1 MPSFVNGVRSEFTV
15 SDIEYSRDGGW
26 FLTYKKAALLT
37 ILVMSLC
44 LFSAYMGRQSTD
56 HVVYVQVSASPK
68 ITYLQFQYFSIR
80 ISLFSQGLSVLTQ
93 KSNISTRRSLS
104 FISLRQFRAKSSDF
118 IGNYKLYQCKLRCS
132 GDAAIF

>member
-44 LFSAYMGRQSTD
+44 LFSAYMGRQSAD
-56 HVVYVQVSASPK
+56 QIVYVQVSASPK
-68 ITYLQFQYFSIR
+68 ITYLKILFIGA
-80 ISLFSQGLSVLTQ
+80 ISLDTKVKYFNQTILWV
-93 KSNISTRRSLS
+93 
-104 FISLRQFRAKSSDF
+104 
-118 IGNYKLYQCKLRCS
+118 
-132 GDAAIF
+132 